1 MVLNFNSPIEQFNLF
16 PIFGNFDTNLTLFFY
31 ILIFCLGFLLINIIY
46 TTLDFNFKLLF
57 LFYVNENSRVINT
70 KILELKYIPS
80 LFQYFF
86 EFFILNFIMFF
97 NSLFI
102 WENKI
107 IYLFIFFNTIIF
119 ILFSNL
125 VGLVPYT
132 FAITAQIFITL
143 NLSLYLFISFNIIG
157 FYKHGLNMFN
167 LFIPSGVSMFMQI
180 LLIPI
185 EIISYLFRPISLSI
199 RLFSNIMAGHTLLK
213 VICNFIIRFFKLDFF
228 LIFYF
233 IPYFILII
241 LFGLELF
248 VALIQSYVFFILIS
262 LFLKDIINL
271 SH

>member
-1 MVLNFNSPIEQFNLF
+1 MNNQNMVLIFKSPIEQFNIF
-16 PIFGNFDTNLTLFFY
+16 PMSCNYDTNLTLFFF
-31 ILIFCLGFLLINIIY
+31 ILIISLGFLLINMMY
-46 TTLDFNFKLLF
+46 TRLNLNKKILF
-57 LFYVNENSRVINT
+57 IFYLNENNNVILNT
-70 KILELKYIPS
+70 FLELKYIPS
-80 LFQYFF
+80 FFQYFF
-86 EFFILNFIMFF
+86 EFFIINFIIFF
-97 NSLFI
+97 NNLFI
-102 WENKI
+102 WENKV

-125 VGLVPYT
+125 IGLVPYT
-132 FAITAQIFITL
+132 FALTAQIFITL

-228 LIFYF
+228 LFFYL

-248 VALIQSYVFFILIS
+248 VALIQSYVFFILI
-262 LFLKDIINL
+262 
-271 SH
+271 